1 MEHKSQGILINLAGN
16 GNYKNPDA
24 VEKVIRYITRT
35 NRQDKE
41 DLIAWGGLGV
51 TEFAGVEEVIRQF
64 HCVQGEYCRKGEFGR
79 RMDHEVFSLSEEA
92 ERDILKVP
100 IDLDGMARD
109 MARDIYEEDRCQVVY
124 GIHRPDKSSGRIHIH
139 FGINT
144 VDFET
149 IRKRRENKRK
159 TKEREARF
167 GRIVEEKIRGC
178 SERK

>member
-1 MEHKSQGILINLAGN
+1 MDHKSQGILINLAGN

-35 NRQDKE
+35 NGQAEE

-79 RMDHEVFSLSEEA
+79 RMDPEEA

-109 MARDIYEEDRCQVVY
+109 MARDIYEEDCCQVVY